1 MMNKITRV
9 ALSICVGLCFMEAR
23 AGNEKENNAI
33 DSAKVEGDTSGY
45 RLVSST
51 TALAPKDGISGS
63 AHIHTFFGFAYTV
76 GGSLRYT
83 HTVKDKF
90 HIGMGSNVGFM
101 FVPAVET
108 VPLFYGAGPTI
119 TLGDNK
125 FAVNASTFV
134 YGFNADDKSTWM
146 VLPSIGAT
154 GRVSNTLRLH
164 GEVVIPILKDEFE
177 SVQVGLFMYGARF
190 GKKIYFDV
198 NFIAP
203 FGGDSA
209 EVYKYFPLGFPVF
222 SLGAGF

>member
-1 MMNKITRV
+1 MQ
-9 ALSICVGLCFMEAR
+9 ALSKKVLGLAACLFAVGAFAVEEKNMEATSKT
-23 AGNEKENNAI
+23 N
-33 DSAKVEGDTSGY
+33 GDTSGY

-90 HIGMGSNVGFM
+90 HIGMGSNAGFM
-101 FVPAVET
+101 FVPSVET
-108 VPLFYGAGPTI
+108 VPLFFGAGPTI

-146 VLPSIGAT
+146 ILPSIGAT
-154 GRVSNTLRLH
+154 GRVSNMLRLH
-164 GEVVIPILKDEFE
+164 GEVVVPILKDEFE

-203 FGGDSA
+203 FGGESA